1 MIAYYLEIKQV
12 HYLCVLL
19 SGALFAVRGA
29 LVLGG
34 RSWAMAAPLRWT
46 SYAIDTTLLTAA
58 FMLATVLR
66 LDPLSNPWLG
76 LKIGLLVV
84 YVVLGS
90 YALKRG
96 RSIRVRA
103 ACYSSAV
110 LLYVAMIGIARAHH
124 PLGWLRWFGWV

>member
-12 HYLCVLL
+12 HHLCVLL

-34 RSWAMAAPLRWT
+34 QSWAMAAPLRWT

-58 FMLATVLR
+58 FMLATLLR
-66 LDPLSNPWLG
+66 LDPLDNPWLG

-84 YVVLGS
+84 YVALGS

-96 RSIRVRA
+96 RTTRIRA
-103 ACYSSAV
+103 ACYTAAM
-110 LLYVAMIGIARAHH
+110 LLYVAMIGIARARH
-124 PLGWLRWFGWV
+124 PLGWLRWFGWA